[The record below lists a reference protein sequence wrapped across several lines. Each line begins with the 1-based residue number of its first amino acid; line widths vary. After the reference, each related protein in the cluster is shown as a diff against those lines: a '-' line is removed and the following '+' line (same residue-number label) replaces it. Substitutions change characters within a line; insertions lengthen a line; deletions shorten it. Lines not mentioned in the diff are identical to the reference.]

1 MTNRGEREGSRAD
14 QEPLDDEEVRSEGA
28 DDGEVMARGEQ
39 ELAHD
44 VTDGLQEG
52 FGRADR
58 LVGNVG
64 RGRDREEVG
73 ETDTGAARAR
83 YKR

>member
-1 MTNRGEREGSRAD
+1 MTNRGEREGSRVD
-14 QEPLDDEEVRSEGA
+14 QEPLEDEVRSEGA
-28 DDGEVMARGEQ
+28 DDGDVIARGEQ

-64 RGRDREEVG
+64 RGRDSEEG
-73 ETDTGAARAR
+73 GDTDTGAAKAR